1 MYSPPPPLPPSA
13 IVFGNKLSGK
23 IPDSFGNLSNLKLLS
38 LGEYT
43 GGNNFVPGPLA
54 PCIRRLKSLEALFVS
69 SCHVTGAVPTWIG
82 ELTALRQLDL
92 QHNDLS
98 GVLPESLGH
107 LTNLLYLNFKDNIRL
122 GGVLPVLTLGKLRR
136 LNRLSFVNTDVMSC
150 PALLRA
156 LQKALPRC
164 KIWN

>member
-1 MYSPPPPLPPSA
+1 MPVWYA
-13 IVFGNKLSGK
+13 VFGNKLCGK
-23 IPDSFGNLSNLKLLS
+23 LPESFGNLTNLKLLS

-43 GGNNFVPGPLA
+43 GGNNFAPGPLA
-54 PCIRRLKSLEALFVS
+54 PCIRQLKSLEALFVS
-69 SCHVTGAVPTWIG
+69 SCHVTGPVPEWIG

-98 GVLPESLGH
+98 GVLPESLGC
-107 LTNLLYLNFKDNIRL
+107 LTNLLYLNFKDNTRL
-122 GGVLPVLTLGKLRR
+122 GGVLPVQTLGKLRR
-136 LNRLSFVNTDVMSC
+136 LNRLSFVNTDILNC
-150 PALLRA
+150 PTLLRA